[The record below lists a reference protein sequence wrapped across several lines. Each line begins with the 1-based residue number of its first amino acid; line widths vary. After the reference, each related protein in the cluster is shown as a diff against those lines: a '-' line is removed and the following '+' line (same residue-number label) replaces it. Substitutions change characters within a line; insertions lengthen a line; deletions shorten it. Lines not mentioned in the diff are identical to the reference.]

1 MKGYIDMKK
10 IIIIAGF
17 IVTFIISLMYTYTT
31 QTPYY
36 TLSKNIAKPATTS
49 TPVIDPVYA
58 LNNQGWSG
66 KYLSVNISN
75 LPNNVKKDLVKNI
88 HLLKYPIHISSSKN
102 AVSFVYTQTPHQ
114 EHALTTNTGNTILI
128 DDAFLHKYSKNPSQ
142 IAKTL
147 SHELGHSLG
156 LLHTSTESIMYP
168 SKNDL
173 QTLSL
178 NNSQKAYLRYLSK
191 TNIMTKYAA
200 KLINMHWNA
209 STVNNFTLSQTMPYT
224 NLSIFSSPKLL
235 KQSNISAI
243 IILMNVLPIMLIYL
257 AIVLTLTFINR
268 RRR

>member
-1 MKGYIDMKK
+1 MKGHINMKK

-17 IVTFIISLMYTYTT
+17 IVIFIISLMYAYTT

-36 TLSKNIAKPATTS
+36 TLSKNIMKPASTS

-58 LNNQGWSG
+58 LNNQGWNG

-88 HLLKYPIHISSSKN
+88 HLLGYPIRISSSKN

-128 DDAFLHKYSKNPSQ
+128 DNAFLHKYSKNPSQ

-156 LLHTSTESIMYP
+156 LLHTSTKSIMYP
-168 SKNDL
+168 SKSSL

-178 NNSQKAYLRYLSK
+178 NNSQKTYLRYLSK
-191 TNIMTKYAA
+191 TNFMTKFAA
-200 KLINMHWNA
+200 KLINIHWSA
-209 STVNNFTLSQTMPYT
+209 SAVNNFTLYQTMPDT

-243 IILMNVLPIMLIYL
+243 IILMNVLPIMIIYL
-257 AIVLTLTFINR
+257 AIVLILTFINR
-268 RRR
+268 KRR